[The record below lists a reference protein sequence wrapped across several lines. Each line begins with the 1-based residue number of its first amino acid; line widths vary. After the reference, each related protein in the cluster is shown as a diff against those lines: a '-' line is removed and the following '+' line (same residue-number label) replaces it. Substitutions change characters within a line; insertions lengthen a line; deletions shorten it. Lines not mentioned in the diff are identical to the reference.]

1 MDAIQQLFDVVEEM
15 KKKKKGKKE
24 KKQTTREVQ
33 DNAEEHVGKL

>member
-33 DNAEEHVGKL
+33 DNAEEYVGKL